1 MNFGSTRERSTD
13 AVMESAA
20 ENHILPVGHSPMRV
34 LCRWHRWSGVAC
46 IVAWTVAMALS
57 ACKEDGKLG
66 VASRIDPKKMP
77 SMSTVN
83 VSTLISDS
91 GITQYKIVSPLW
103 NVYDEID
110 TPCWIFPKGIY
121 LQKYDRHFNVIATV
135 AADSAKFY
143 RVQNLW
149 QLDGNVELTKVPGQL
164 FLTQQ
169 LFWDQRHRRI
179 YSDSFIHIET
189 PERML
194 EGHGFESNDQLTNY
208 SIRRPTG
215 IFPVPQDDRPAL

>member
-1 MNFGSTRERSTD
+1 MKSGSIRERSTD
-13 AVMESAA
+13 AVMARTCRLSRFSGPVCAA
-20 ENHILPVGHSPMRV
+20 V
-34 LCRWHRWSGVAC
+34 W
-46 IVAWTVAMALS
+46 IVAMSLS

-66 VASRIDPKKMP
+66 VASRIDPAKMP

-103 NVYDEID
+103 NVYDEVD
-110 TPCWIFPKGIY
+110 TPYWTFPKGIY
-121 LQKYDRHFNVIATV
+121 LQKYDRSFKVIATV
-135 AADSAKFY
+135 AADSAKFF
-143 RVQNLW
+143 RLQNLW
-149 QLDGNVELTKVPGQL
+149 QLDGDVELTKVPGEL

-169 LFWDQRHRRI
+169 LFWDQRRHRL

-194 EGHGFESNDQLTNY
+194 EGHGFESDERLTAY
-208 SIRRPTG
+208 SISRPTG
-215 IFPVPQDDRPAL
+215 IFPVPEEDHR